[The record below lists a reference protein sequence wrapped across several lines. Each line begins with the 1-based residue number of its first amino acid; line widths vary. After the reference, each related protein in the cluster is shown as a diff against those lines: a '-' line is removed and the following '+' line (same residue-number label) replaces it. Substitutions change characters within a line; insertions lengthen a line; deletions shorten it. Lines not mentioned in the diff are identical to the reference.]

1 MIPPTKGSG
10 AFNQDRNL
18 IEIETAAVLSY
29 IDGRRARDQN
39 AGGGRMNWVAAGRK
53 VSDTSATKIASGAV
67 NRTGADAVVAVLI
80 PA

>member
-1 MIPPTKGSG
+1 
-10 AFNQDRNL
+10 
-18 IEIETAAVLSY
+18 
-29 IDGRRARDQN
+29 
-39 AGGGRMNWVAAGRK
+39 MNWVAAGRN